1 MAPLTPHWDQPS
13 HPNIQEVIINEH
25 EFTSKSLSKIS
36 LPPFGLYAKMDFPP
50 CTSAHAPTYAT
61 VQCGRNEHLNLNKWS
76 MAQPF
81 DCLCGKPACRGRIS
95 GAKDMAKSQL
105 EGLWLNGHIHELLE
119 ERDHREDAKPGNGS
133 ALAGGS
139 LTKGGLSEDT
149 TAQALKDALKHAEKV
164 VEASR
169 HALQSYLESAALAT
183 RNGGRYRTGNDYT
196 VASKPAGPGGA
207 DASVV
212 TGLTRRG
219 ATSRE
224 LSGEMGGDTSIAT
237 GS

>member
-1 MAPLTPHWDQPS
+1 
-13 HPNIQEVIINEH
+13 
-25 EFTSKSLSKIS
+25 
-36 LPPFGLYAKMDFPP
+36 
-50 CTSAHAPTYAT
+50 
-61 VQCGRNEHLNLNKWS
+61 

-119 ERDHREDAKPGNGS
+119 ERDHRENAKPGNGS
-133 ALAGGS
+133 ALTGGS
-139 LTKGGLSEDT
+139 LTKVAPPEDT

-169 HALQSYLESAALAT
+169 HALQSYLESAALASRT
-183 RNGGRYRTGNDYT
+183 GGRYRTGNDYT
-196 VASKPAGPGGA
+196 VASEPAGPGGA
-207 DASVV
+207 DASLL

-224 LSGEMGGDTSIAT
+224 LSGEMGGDTILAT